1 MSIGCILS
9 LGVSALG
16 PAALAVA
23 CVFECMARR
32 LRKNPR
38 CDKELLE
45 KRQKVSDAGLVAGM
59 GLWAAAYVI
68 QSMSP
73 DRAVWEPLFQQ
84 WMTWVV
90 VALAVLDIVYV
101 VLRRGRPR
109 KPGKKKQFWE
119 I

>member
-1 MSIGCILS
+1 MSIGCILA
-9 LGVSALG
+9 LGAAVLG

-23 CVFECMARR
+23 CVFECMARK

-38 CDKELLE
+38 CDKNLLE
-45 KRQKVSDAGLVAGM
+45 KRQKVSDVGLVAGM
-59 GLWAAAYVI
+59 GLWCLSYVI

-73 DRAVWEPLFQQ
+73 DKAVWEPLFQQ

-90 VALAVLDIVYV
+90 LVLVVLDIVYLL
-101 VLRRGRPR
+101 LRRGRPR
-109 KPGKKKQFWE
+109 KPGQKKPFWE

>member
-1 MSIGCILS
+1 MSIGCILA

-16 PAALAVA
+16 PVALAVA
-23 CVFECMARR
+23 CVFEFMARR

-38 CDKELLE
+38 CDKKLLE
-45 KRQKVSDAGLVAGM
+45 KRQHAADVGLVAGM
-59 GLWAAAYVI
+59 GLWAASYVI

-73 DRAVWEPLFQQ
+73 SRAAWEALFQQ

-90 VALAVLDIVYV
+90 LVLVVLDVIYV

-109 KPGKKKQFWE
+109 KPGQKKPFWE

>member
-23 CVFECMARR
+23 CVFEGMARK

-38 CDKELLE
+38 CDKRLLE
-45 KRQKVSDAGLVAGM
+45 KRQHGSDVGLVAAW
-59 GLWAAAYVI
+59 GLWALAYIV

-73 DRAVWEPLFQQ
+73 DRAAWEALFQQ

-90 VALAVLDIVYV
+90 VVLVVLDIPYLF
-101 VLRRGRPR
+101 LRRGRPR
-109 KPGKKKQFWE
+109 KPGQKKPFWE